1 MSIRKDLKYKNYISL
16 DDAIERKSYEHD
28 IEIYE
33 AIKAGRIDWIE
44 NKLKTDPFKK
54 REDWGILSTNEHRN
68 YTYHFVI
75 TAALIARFCIEG
87 GLPLDEAYTISDYY
101 IQKVD
106 LTTRGEQIAEL
117 YKEMVMDYA
126 YKMKNIETKNIYSLQ
141 IVKTIDYINNHLYEN
156 IKIND
161 IADHINLNQFY
172 LSTLF
177 KQETGVNLKDFI
189 LKKKIETAR
198 NMIDYSG
205 LSFIEIAEELGFC
218 SQSYFILSF
227 KKIIGM
233 TPKKYQESVKQAFSK
248 GIDPSV
254 NPKKK

>member
-1 MSIRKDLKYKNYISL
+1 MSIRRDLKYKNYISL
-16 DDAIERKSYEHD
+16 DENIERKSYEHD

-33 AIKAGRIDWIE
+33 AIKAGRIEWIE
-44 NKLKTDPFKK
+44 NKLKTDPFKQ
-54 REDWGILSTNEHRN
+54 REDWGVLSTNPHRN
-68 YTYHFVI
+68 FTYHFVI

-87 GLPLDEAYTISDYY
+87 GLPLDESYTTSDYY
-101 IQKVD
+101 IQKAD
-106 LTTRGEQIAEL
+106 LTTRGEEL
-117 YKEMVMDYA
+117 TSLYREMVMDYA
-126 YKMKNIETKNIYSLQ
+126 EKMKKIETKNIYSLQ

-161 IADHINLNQFY
+161 IAEYINLNQFY

-198 NMIDYSG
+198 NMIDYSD

-248 GIDPSV
+248 GIQ
-254 NPKKK
+254 K